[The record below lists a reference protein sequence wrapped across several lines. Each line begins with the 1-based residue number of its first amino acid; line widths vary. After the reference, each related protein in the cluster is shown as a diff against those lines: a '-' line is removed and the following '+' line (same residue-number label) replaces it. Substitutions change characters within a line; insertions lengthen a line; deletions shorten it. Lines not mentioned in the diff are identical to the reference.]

1 MRAVFLVGLLLL
13 ACFSARAS
21 HIVGGEFALIHQSGN
36 TYTLRMILYFDEK
49 NGDPGALDPSVDVR
63 IFRKRDHVVMINAL
77 RLFMVNIE
85 NVPYSNIECNNDNI
99 VTSKITYE
107 AQLTLSSASFND
119 PDGYYVAWERCCRNY
134 GITNIYSQNPQVG
147 SLYAGQTFYME
158 FPPVVKNGEPFIN
171 SSPFL
176 FAPLSDYA
184 CPGKNYWVDFR
195 GTDLDGDSLVY
206 SIVTP
211 LNTKSPDAL
220 PPGGL
225 PRPGPYP
232 DVIWKPGYSLNNI
245 VNGQPD
251 LAISDDGFLTVT
263 PPYAGVG
270 LYVFAV
276 KCEEYRDGVKIGEVR
291 RDFQLFVVGSCPTAE
306 PPQIV
311 GRKKGAA
318 TFSQPNQPLSVSF
331 PNTVTDADRCVEVQ
345 VSDPDSQKADD
356 NFQEKVNIRVFP
368 LNFKNSTRFVDELL
382 PTVKNATLINGSVAN
397 FTICFPECSYV
408 PGGNYQVGIIA
419 FDDACSLPLSDT
431 LVVNVFV
438 QPPVNNK
445 PQFVTS
451 DQTIHIN
458 EGDPLT
464 SIPILANDAD
474 GDQLDVFV
482 LVDGFNLSQVG
493 MTLNLDPT
501 QPGQLTG
508 LFTWDSRCDVYDFTQ
523 KTQFDI
529 KVIVDDRD
537 KCAIV
542 SGDTLHFK
550 LSIQLPGNAD
560 PVISSDIQQANEKRV
575 EITRKIYQPLGF
587 NVFGSDADQDFLV
600 LTLKGKQFNRETAG
614 VIFPGDEDYG
624 EVSSPVD
631 WYLDCNKINLN
642 AKSMYE
648 LEFIV
653 VDNANKC
660 RFYKADTLTVVVHVE
675 PPDNLAP
682 EIFVENLNPDQ
693 VLENGALTVIRGSE
707 VRLKIKGT
715 DADVSPQDMMNL
727 SLTRATGDVPPA
739 DYSFSP
745 VEGVGEIETTFTW
758 NPDCSIFRNG
768 IYENDYE
775 FEFVVD
781 DGRCYSGEQS
791 SITINMKIVD
801 EEGSYEDFLPPNIVT
816 PDGDGVNDFFAM
828 LKWVAP
834 DQYESI
840 LPKDNCIG
848 SYVNIRIY
856 DRWGKQVFESSDR
869 DFKWYP
875 KGLAAGVYFYHLT
888 YTHRQYKGTVSVKY

>member
-21 HIVGGEFALIHQSGN
+21 HIVGGEFELLHESGT
-36 TYTLRMILYFDEK
+36 TYKLSMILYFDER
-49 NGDPGALDPSVDVR
+49 NGNPGARDQFVDVR
-63 IFRKRDHVVMINAL
+63 IFRKRDHFIMVNAL
-77 RLFMVNIE
+77 RLFLVKIE
-85 NVPYSNIECNNDNI
+85 EVPYTNIECNNDNI
-99 VTSKITYE
+99 VTSRITYE
-107 AQLTLSSASFND
+107 TNITLSPTSFND
-119 PDGYYVAWERCCRNY
+119 PDGYYIAWERCCRNY
-134 GITNIYSQNPQVG
+134 GITNIYSEDPLVG
-147 SLYAGQTFYME
+147 SRYAGQTFYLE
-158 FPPVVKNGEPFIN
+158 FPPVVKNGEAFIN
-171 SSPFL
+171 SSPYL

-184 CPGKNYWVDFR
+184 CPGKNYWVNFG

-211 LNTKSPDAL
+211 LNTKSPDAI

-232 DVIWKPGYSLNNI
+232 DVNWRPGFGLNNI

-251 LAISDDGFLTVT
+251 LKISDDGFLTVT
-263 PPYAGVG
+263 PPAFGLG

-276 KCEEYRDGVKIGEVR
+276 KCEEFRDGVKIGEVR
-291 RDFQLFVVGSCPTAE
+291 RDFQLFVVGSCPAAE

-311 GRKKGAA
+311 GRKKGTA

-331 PNTVTDADRCVEVQ
+331 PNSVTDADRCVEVQ

-356 NFQEKVNIRVFP
+356 NFQEKVNILVFP
-368 LNFKNSTRFVDELL
+368 LNFKNSTRFLDELL
-382 PTVKNATLINGSVAN
+382 PVVNHATLINSSVAD

-419 FDDACSLPLSDT
+419 YDDACSLPLSDT
-431 LVVNVFV
+431 LVINVFV
-438 QPPVNNK
+438 QPPVNSK
-445 PQFVTS
+445 PQFVTPN
-451 DQTIHIN
+451 QTIHIN
-458 EGDPLT
+458 EGDPLI
-464 SIPILANDAD
+464 SVPIQANDAD

-482 LVDGFNLSQVG
+482 LVDGFNIGNVG
-493 MTLNLDPT
+493 MTLDLDPT

-508 LFTWDSRCDVYDFTQ
+508 LFTWDSRCDVYDFTK
-523 KTQFDI
+523 KTQFNI

-542 SGDTLHFK
+542 SGDTLHFN

-560 PVISSDIQQANEKRV
+560 PVISSDIQQADEKRV

-587 NVFGSDADQDFLV
+587 IVFGSDADQDFLV
-600 LTLKGKQFNRETAG
+600 LKLNGKQFNRESVG
-614 VIFPGDEDYG
+614 IIFPGDEDYG

-631 WYLDCNKINLN
+631 WYLDCDKVNLN
-642 AKSMYE
+642 AKSTYE

-653 VDNANKC
+653 IDNANKC

-682 EIFVENLNPDQ
+682 EIFVESLNPDQ
-693 VLENGALTVIRGSE
+693 LLESEALTVIRGSE

-715 DADVSPQDMMNL
+715 DADISPQDVMRISL
-727 SLTRATGDVPPA
+727 SRASGAVPPA
-739 DYSFSP
+739 DYSFSS
-745 VEGVGEIETTFTW
+745 VTGVGEIETTFTW

-768 IYENDYE
+768 IFENDYE
-775 FEFVVD
+775 FEFKVD
-781 DGRCYSGEQS
+781 DGRCYSGAQS
-791 SITINMKIVD
+791 AMTIYMKIID
-801 EEGSYEDFLPPNIVT
+801 EEGDHQDFLPPNIVT
-816 PDGDGVNDFFAM
+816 PDGDDINDFFAM
-828 LKWVAP
+828 IKWVAP
-834 DQYESI
+834 GQYESI